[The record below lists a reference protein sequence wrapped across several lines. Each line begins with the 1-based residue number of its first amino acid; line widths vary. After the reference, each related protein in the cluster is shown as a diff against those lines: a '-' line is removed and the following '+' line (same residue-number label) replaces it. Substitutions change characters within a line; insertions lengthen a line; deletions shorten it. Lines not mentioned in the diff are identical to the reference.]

1 METQEADIH
10 TEDIVSMLLT
20 GIAYLISPILL
31 IWSLNTLFDLSIA
44 FGFKTWLAGFILVI
58 LLRFHLRGSNSTE
71 IYYESDDE
79 DESADEEDAEISQK
93 SKGKL
98 IPYQKHRNKKKSPD
112 GTV

>member
-31 IWSLNTLFDLSIA
+31 IWSLNTLFGLNIA
-44 FGFKTWLAGFILVI
+44 FGFKTWLAGFVLVI
-58 LLRFHLRGSNSTE
+58 LFRFHLRGSNSTE

-79 DESADEEDAEISQK
+79 DGAEDGENAEIPPK

-98 IPYQKHRNKKKSPD
+98 IPYQEHRNKKKPPD
-112 GTV
+112 GP

>member
-1 METQEADIH
+1 MEKQEADIH

-31 IWSLNTLFDLSIA
+31 IWSLNTLFALSIA
-44 FGFKTWLAGFILVI
+44 FGFQTWLAGFVLVI

-79 DESADEEDAEISQK
+79 DEAEDGENIEISSK
-93 SKGKL
+93 NKGKL
-98 IPYQKHRNKKKSPD
+98 IPYQEHRNKKKSPD
-112 GTV
+112 RP